1 MAVVEKLPG
10 RAHVPAGRDH
20 VLDLVRSGA
29 IALVVVQHWL
39 MPVIGWDGTS
49 VTAGNALTAPAAWVW
64 TWIGQVMPLVF
75 FAAGAAGAIS
85 LRRRPEPRAWLA
97 GRVQRLVLP
106 VFALVVVWLPLPHLL
121 VALGTPE
128 QPAGRCA
135 DRRPRRAHPGSLR
148 HGLADRRPVW
158 IALLLAVLCGLVR
171 AFGRWETGSTGVVPG
186 SVPLPQLVTGIVLA
200 AAAMPGLAARGF
212 APGLMIEQSVDGAP
226 PIWPLACTAAL
237 VTGYLLA
244 TRTPVGTVQAGR

>member
-1 MAVVEKLPG
+1 VLTVGLG
-10 RAHVPAGRDH
+10 GHTPAPFGT
-20 VLDLVRSGA
+20 VRLIGA
-29 IALVVVQHWL
+29 
-39 MPVIGWDGTS
+39 
-49 VTAGNALTAPAAWVW
+49 
-64 TWIGQVMPLVF
+64 
-75 FAAGAAGAIS
+75 
-85 LRRRPEPRAWLA
+85 
-97 GRVQRLVLP
+97 
-106 VFALVVVWLPLPHLL
+106 
-121 VALGTPE
+121 
-128 QPAGRCA
+128 
-135 DRRPRRAHPGSLR
+135 
-148 HGLADRRPVW
+148 PVW